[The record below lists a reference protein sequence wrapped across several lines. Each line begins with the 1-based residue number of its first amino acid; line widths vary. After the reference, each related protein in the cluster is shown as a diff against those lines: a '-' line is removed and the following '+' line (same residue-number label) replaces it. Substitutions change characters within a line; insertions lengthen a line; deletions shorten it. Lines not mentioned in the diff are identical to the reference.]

1 MKCYNKWNTISD
13 NDNVKPHDT
22 RRKSIEQFYH
32 HELRCSLTYRRQN
45 NLKMVKSLFTE
56 DNAEAYLGQGI
67 QE

>member
-1 MKCYNKWNTISD
+1 MIMLSLMI
-13 NDNVKPHDT
+13 P

-32 HELRCSLTYRRQN
+32 HEERCSLTYRRQN